1 MKRNIVHIIYPCE
14 KVISF
19 IHESDNAVDSILESV
34 FAMFN
39 HDSGVE
45 SEMFL
50 NSKCRSL
57 SVNDI
62 VAVNGKYHLCES
74 FGWKEVTAEFVN
86 DLEEEVENNP
96 LTLAHGPWFGL
107 SEVMFNRK
115 SNNKLE
121 LV

>member
-1 MKRNIVHIIYPCE
+1 MKKNLVHVILPAD

-19 IHESDNAVDSILESV
+19 VHESDNSVDSILEVV
-34 FAMFN
+34 FGMFN
-39 HDSGVE
+39 HGSGIE
-45 SEMFL
+45 SELFL

-62 VAVNGKYHLCES
+62 VLLNGKYYLCES
-74 FGWKEVTAEFVN
+74 IGWKEVTAEFVN

-107 SEVMFNRK
+107 REVMRNRK
-115 SNNKLE
+115 KDE
-121 LV
+121 LVTV

>member
-1 MKRNIVHIIYPCE
+1 MKKNLIHVILPAD

-19 IHESDNAVDSILESV
+19 VHESDDTVDSILEVV
-34 FAMFN
+34 FGMFN
-39 HDSGVE
+39 HGSGIE
-45 SEMFL
+45 SELFL

-62 VAVNGKYHLCES
+62 VCVNGKYYQCLPC
-74 FGWKEVTAEFVN
+74 GWNEVTEQFVY

-107 SEVMFNRK
+107 NEVMWNRK
-115 SNNKLE
+115 KGELE
-121 LV
+121 LA

>member
-19 IHESDNAVDSILESV
+19 IHESDDTVDSILESA

-39 HDSGVE
+39 HGSGVE

-62 VAVNGKYHLCES
+62 VAVNDKYHLCES

-107 SEVMFNRK
+107 NEIMFIRK
-115 SNNKLE
+115 KGELE
-121 LV
+121 LA

>member
-1 MKRNIVHIIYPCE
+1 MNRNIVHIIYPCE

-19 IHESDNAVDSILESV
+19 IHGSDDTVDSILESA

-39 HDSGVE
+39 HGSGVE

>member
-19 IHESDNAVDSILESV
+19 IHESDDTVDSILESA

-39 HDSGVE
+39 HGSGVE

-62 VAVNGKYHLCES
+62 VSVNGKYHLCES

>member
-1 MKRNIVHIIYPCE
+1 MKRNIIHIIYPAD
-14 KVISF
+14 KVVSF
-19 IHESDNAVDSILESV
+19 VHESDDTVENILEIA
-34 FAMFN
+34 FGMFN
-39 HDSGVE
+39 HGSGSE
-45 SEMFL
+45 SELFL
-50 NSKCRSL
+50 KSNYRSL

-62 VAVNGKYHLCES
+62 VGINGKYYLCLS

>member
-1 MKRNIVHIIYPCE
+1 MKNIVHVIYPCE

-19 IHESDNAVDSILESV
+19 IHESDDTVDSILESV

-39 HDSGVE
+39 HGSGVE

-74 FGWKEVTAEFVN
+74 FGWKKVTAEFVN

-96 LTLAHGPWFGL
+96 LTLAYGPWLGL

-115 SNNKLE
+115 SKNKLE

>member
-1 MKRNIVHIIYPCE
+1 
-14 KVISF
+14 
-19 IHESDNAVDSILESV
+19 
-34 FAMFN
+34 MFN
-39 HDSGVE
+39 HGSGVE

-86 DLEEEVENNP
+86 DLEEEVSNHPNRI
-96 LTLAHGPWFGL
+96 HGAWFCLQDIMRQGRNYKK
-107 SEVMFNRK
+107 V
-115 SNNKLE
+115 
-121 LV
+121 VVT

>member
-1 MKRNIVHIIYPCE
+1 MKRNIIHIIYPAD
-14 KVISF
+14 KVVSF
-19 IHESDNAVDSILESV
+19 VHESDDTVENILEIA
-34 FAMFN
+34 FGMFN
-39 HDSGVE
+39 HGSGSE
-45 SEMFL
+45 SELFL
-50 NSKCRSL
+50 KSNYRSL

-62 VAVNGKYHLCES
+62 VAVNALYFQCLS

-107 SEVMFNRK
+107 SEVMYNRK
-115 SNNKLE
+115 KGEME

>member
-1 MKRNIVHIIYPCE
+1 MKRNIIHIIYPAD
-14 KVISF
+14 KVVSF
-19 IHESDNAVDSILESV
+19 VHESDDTVENILEIA
-34 FAMFN
+34 FGMFN
-39 HDSGVE
+39 HGSGSE
-45 SEMFL
+45 SEL
-50 NSKCRSL
+50 LLKSNYRSL

-62 VAVNGKYHLCES
+62 VEVNALYFQCLS

-107 SEVMFNRK
+107 SEVMYNRK
-115 SNNKLE
+115 KGEME

>member
-19 IHESDNAVDSILESV
+19 IHESDDTVDSILESA

-39 HDSGVE
+39 HGSGVE

-62 VAVNGKYHLCES
+62 VGINNKYYLCES

-96 LTLAHGPWFGL
+96 NMIHSPWHAL
-107 SEVMFNRK
+107 QDVMWNRQD
-115 SNNKLE
+115 SVME
-121 LV
+121 TV

>member
-19 IHESDNAVDSILESV
+19 IHESDDTVDSILESA

-39 HDSGVE
+39 HGSGSE
-45 SEMFL
+45 SELFL
-50 NSKCRSL
+50 KSNYRSL

-62 VAVNGKYHLCES
+62 VAVNALYFQCLS

-86 DLEEEVENNP
+86 DLEDEVENNP
-96 LTLAHGPWFGL
+96 NMIHSPWHAL
-107 SEVMFNRK
+107 QDVMWNRQD
-115 SNNKLE
+115 SVME
-121 LV
+121 TV

>member
-39 HDSGVE
+39 HGSGVE